1 MIETEEDVVVAVKK
15 IKPTPMPV
23 VPIYNSPFDEAIP
36 EDDHEHE
43 HEKEK
48 TSPKEKVPAGESDD
62 TEAPEQ
68 K

>member
-1 MIETEEDVVVAVKK
+1 
-15 IKPTPMPV
+15 MPV

-36 EDDHEHE
+36 EDDHERE